1 MKLLHLGDLH
11 LGRSLGD
18 FDLLGEQRYILDEV
32 LRLAYER
39 QGIFTTGL
47 CPARGRCGC
56 WIIF

>member
-39 QGIFTTGL
+39 QVRFWG
-47 CPARGRCGC
+47 
-56 WIIF
+56 